1 MIVEVCGSGDDL
13 ISEGRPLEAISQMA
27 FPQEHENTKQPK
39 GFLFRAFV
47 VSWFR
52 DCSGL

>member
-27 FPQEHENTKQPK
+27 FPQEHENTKTRNNLK
-39 GFLFRAFV
+39 AFFFVVSAFV
-47 VSWFR
+47 VS
-52 DCSGL
+52 